1 MYADD
6 TKAFAEVEKESVA
19 KLQQDLDMLVE
30 WAGCCQL
37 RFNADKCK
45 VLHLGQNNP
54 EQTYSMKQ
62 RGTGERVTLG
72 TSEGEKDLG
81 ALMDSELKFSKRVEE
96 QVNKANRILGLIRR
110 SYQYLDRESMKML
123 FTALVNRHLEFGN
136 VVLTPLFQK
145 DRLLIK
151 GVQRRATK
159 LVPGLTELDYSERLK
174 SMDLTSMK

>member
-96 QVNKANRILGLIRR
+96 QVNMANRILGLIR
-110 SYQYLDRESMKML
+110 SYRYHDRGSMKML
-123 FTALVNRHLEFGN
+123 FTALVRPYLEFGN
-136 VVLTPLFQK
+136 DVWASLPRRQTVDQLRVSK
-145 DRLLIK
+145 D
-151 GVQRRATK
+151 VQQN
-159 LVPGLTELDYSERLK
+159 
-174 SMDLTSMK
+174 